1 MSFSGL
7 FFKFITS
14 PCFSNQRISKSINAR
29 RADSAKRTVRYA
41 VVGLG
46 YIAQSAALP
55 AFAHAENSE
64 LVALVSDDPKKL
76 KQLGRRYHVADTY
89 SYAEFDECLASGID
103 AAALDAGPDGVDG
116 TGDDGRFPF
125 PPGHANEFPTGDYE
139 FEVGVRHLG
148 DGQIELVSRAVGP
161 RNIARTVRAVVELPT
176 ALGAPPEVLGW
187 QEIR

>member
-1 MSFSGL
+1 M
-7 FFKFITS
+7 K
-14 PCFSNQRISKSINAR
+14 PERQR
-29 RADSAKRTVRYA
+29 
-41 VVGLG
+41 G
-46 YIAQSAALP
+46 
-55 AFAHAENSE
+55 
-64 LVALVSDDPKKL
+64 VALVSALALIALMLPLASQVQLQAKL
-76 KQLGRRYHVADTY
+76 EALIAGNSRHQSQAFYSAESGVALALET
-89 SYAEFDECLASGID
+89 LASGID